1 MPTSGSEKLGCVGPV
16 RRTAFAAKMDAI
28 GQARSLAAGL
38 SMTPTQAAAA
48 GLRVNQDGQ
57 RRDALQ
63 LLAYPSISFED
74 LVGVWPQLASLPVFA
89 REQLEIDALY
99 SGYLDRQDA
108 DVAAFRRDEDLRL
121 PVDLDYAAVGGLSA
135 EARQKLSATRPTTLG
150 QAGRIE
156 GMTPSAL
163 TALLAHVR
171 KRA

>member
-1 MPTSGSEKLGCVGPV
+1 MREIE
-16 RRTAFAAKMDAI
+16 AARALSKTLQLTPQ
-28 GQARSLAAGL
+28 QAEARGL
-38 SMTPTQAAAA
+38 K
-48 GLRVNQDGQ
+48 VNQDGV
-57 RRDALQ
+57 RRDALA
-63 LLAYPSISFED
+63 LLAYPTIDFEQ
-74 LVGVWPQLASLPVFA
+74 LTTIWPELASLSKHT

-135 EARQKLSATRPTTLG
+135 EARQKLTATRPTTLG